1 MGHIAGHVDGP
12 VIRTRAQIIEDIKNQ
27 TKETREAKVDALVL
41 NANVPEEEKLS
52 LAQDLMA
59 KLTPIAGFVTDTAT
73 DAFENLSNDEFVN
86 SVTDETIR
94 QLGLGT
100 RAGVEGVASL
110 FGIVYDP
117 LKEIVNLGSK
127 IAGGEGDIPSYRAQ
141 ISQMLDD
148 LGLPEPE
155 TAAERVSS
163 AITSGMSAGGGS
175 VAIAK
180 KLAQVLT
187 GLGQKVSQVMATAPA
202 AQVIGSGTGAG
213 SGQTAAELGYNP
225 VVQIGATLAGGIL
238 GGRAANVKTT
248 PIPETVKS
256 TVRAADDAGVP
267 VLTSDVR
274 PPTTFAAKWLQ
285 KSAESIPVVG
295 TGGPRRLQQESR
307 IKSVLDL
314 ARSFGVNLGDNSDII
329 SKVASDLL
337 RKRGSE
343 LDKYK
348 GVKSSVI
355 QSEQLKNAGV
365 VNVDRAVAAIDQE
378 IAKLSPMRSKQVNQ
392 VLERLR
398 DWRGSLLGETTVKGP
413 DGKNVIVREGQ
424 SLQTIEL
431 LRKQLGESFESSDL
445 GSIKK
450 LGKDSLKNIYGPL
463 REDMRSFIQ
472 SFGNKNDIK
481 RFDVSNARLSELAGE
496 LENGLFKRVL
506 SNGEV
511 TPENIATMLFS
522 KKPSDLKLLFK
533 NLDPAGKAN
542 ARTAIISDMFKKSL
556 NAGELGEQ
564 TISPEVFKTQI
575 KKMSNQLGI
584 FFNERDLQSVE
595 GLGKILALTQ
605 RASQANIAPSTG
617 VMLQIPVLAGVLTQ
631 TLGTYAGLGTMV
643 SIGAMARVIESPA
656 VRNILIKLPKVK
668 PGSPQ
673 EAELLKRLDD
683 IIIRENSTDREDE
696 LPQVDLPNPYS
707 TSNPLL
713 YNQETGRSYLDQSP
727 ALQSLIKTTNPSVLN
742 ESR

>member
-1 MGHIAGHVDGP
+1 MVHMPSHVDETP
-12 VIRTRAQIIEDIKNQ
+12 AIRTIEQQIEDLKNQ
-27 TKETREAKVDALVL
+27 TKETAQAKVNELV
-41 NANVPEEEKLS
+41 AEAEVPEEERLS
-52 LAQDLMA
+52 LAEDLMA

-73 DAFENLSNDEFVN
+73 DAFETLSEDEFVN
-86 SVTDETIR
+86 SVTNETIR

-110 FGIVYDP
+110 FGIAYDP

-127 IAGGEGDIPSYRAQ
+127 IAGGKGDLLSYREK
-141 ISQMLDD
+141 ISNILDD

-155 TAAERVSS
+155 TTSERVAS
-163 AITSGMSAGGGS
+163 AITSGMTAGGGS
-175 VAIAK
+175 VSIAK

-225 VVQIGATLAGGIL
+225 VVQIAASLAGGL
-238 GGRAANVKTT
+238 VGGRAANVKTT
-248 PIPETVKS
+248 PISQTVKN
-256 TVRAADDAGVP
+256 TVKDAETAGVP

-285 KSAESIPVVG
+285 KSAESIPVIG

-314 ARSFGVNLGDNSDII
+314 ARSYGVNLGDNSDII

-337 RKRGSE
+337 RKRSSE
-343 LDKYK
+343 LNKYK

-378 IAKLSPMRSKQVNQ
+378 IAKLSPMRSKEVDQ
-392 VLERLR
+392 VLDRLR

-431 LRKQLGESFESSDL
+431 LRKQLGESFESADL
-445 GSIKK
+445 GSIRQ

-506 SNGEV
+506 SKGDV
-511 TPENIATMLFS
+511 TPENVSSMLFS
-522 KKPSDLKLLFK
+522 KKPSDVKLLFK
-533 NLDPAGKAN
+533 NLDATGRSN

-564 TISPEVFKTQI
+564 TISPEVFKSQI
-575 KKMSNQLGI
+575 KKMSDQLGI
-584 FFNERDLQSVE
+584 FFNESDLQSVE
-595 GLGKILALTQ
+595 GLGKVLALTQ

-631 TLGTYAGLGTMV
+631 TLGTYAGLGAMA
-643 SIGAMARVIESPA
+643 SIGAIARVLESPA
-656 VRNILIKLPKVK
+656 VRNILIKLPKVSA
-668 PGSPQ
+668 GSRQ

-683 IIIRENSTDREDE
+683 IIIRENSNEREDGNIDD
-696 LPQVDLPNPYS
+696 VDAS
-707 TSNPLL
+707 S
-713 YNQETGRSYLDQSP
+713 SP
-727 ALQSLIKTTNPSVLN
+727 ALQSLIQTTNPSVLN
-742 ESR
+742 EAR

>member
-1 MGHIAGHVDGP
+1 MVHIPSHVDETPG
-12 VIRTRAQIIEDIKNQ
+12 IRTRAQIIEDIKNQ
-27 TKETREAKVDALVL
+27 TEETRQAKVDELV
-41 NANVPEEEKLS
+41 ADAPEEERLS
-52 LAQDLMA
+52 LAEDLMA

-73 DAFENLSNDEFVN
+73 DAFETLSEDEFVN
-86 SVTDETIR
+86 SVTNETIR

-127 IAGGEGDIPSYRAQ
+127 IAGGKGDLLSYREK
-141 ISQMLDD
+141 ISNILDD

-155 TAAERVSS
+155 TTSERVAS

-175 VAIAK
+175 VGIAK

-225 VVQIGATLAGGIL
+225 VVQIAASLAGGL
-238 GGRAANVKTT
+238 VGGRAANVKTT
-248 PIPETVKS
+248 PISQTVKN
-256 TVRAADDAGVP
+256 TVKDAETAGVP

-285 KSAESIPVVG
+285 KSAESIPVIG

-314 ARSFGVNLGDNSDII
+314 ARSYGVNLGDNSDII

-337 RKRGSE
+337 RKRSSE
-343 LDKYK
+343 LNKYK

-378 IAKLSPMRSKQVNQ
+378 IAKLSPMRSKEVDK
-392 VLERLR
+392 VLDRLR

-431 LRKQLGESFESSDL
+431 LRKQLSESFESADL
-445 GSIKK
+445 GSIKQ
-450 LGKDSLKNIYGPL
+450 LGKDSLKSIYGPL

-506 SNGEV
+506 SKGDV
-511 TPENIATMLFS
+511 TPENVSSMLFS
-522 KKPSDLKLLFK
+522 KKPSDVKLLFK
-533 NLDPAGKAN
+533 NLDATGRSN

-564 TISPEVFKTQI
+564 TISPEVFKSQI
-575 KKMSNQLGI
+575 KKMSDQLGI
-584 FFNERDLQSVE
+584 FFNESDLQSVE
-595 GLGKILALTQ
+595 GLGKVLALTQ

-631 TLGTYAGLGTMV
+631 TLGTYAGLGAMA
-643 SIGAMARVIESPA
+643 SIGAIARVLESPA
-656 VRNILIKLPKVK
+656 VRNILIKLPKVSA
-668 PGSPQ
+668 GSRQ

-683 IIIRENSTDREDE
+683 IIIKENSTEREGEQIDD
-696 LPQVDLPNPYS
+696 VNASD
-707 TSNPLL
+707 
-713 YNQETGRSYLDQSP
+713 SP
-727 ALQSLIKTTNPSVLN
+727 ALQSLINNMDPSVLN
-742 ESR
+742 RIQ

>member
-1 MGHIAGHVDGP
+1 MVHIPSHVDAAP
-12 VIRTRAQIIEDIKNQ
+12 VIRTIAEQIEALKSQ
-27 TKETREAKVDALVL
+27 TEASAREKVDALVL
-41 NANVPEEEKLS
+41 NAEVPEEQKLS
-52 LAQDLMA
+52 LAEDLMA

-86 SVTDETIR
+86 SVVDRTIR
-94 QLGLGT
+94 ELGLGS
-100 RAGVEGVASL
+100 RAVAEGGASL
-110 FGIVYDP
+110 VGILYDP

-127 IAGGEGDIPSYRAQ
+127 IAGGKGDIPSYRAQ
-141 ISQMLDD
+141 ISKMLDD

-155 TAAERVSS
+155 TASERVAS
-163 AITSGMSAGGGS
+163 AITSGVSAGGGS

-187 GLGQKVSQVMATAPA
+187 GLGQKVSQIMATAP
-202 AQVIGSGTGAG
+202 GSQMFAGGTGAG

-238 GGRAANVKTT
+238 GGRATNLNTT
-248 PIPETVKS
+248 PIPEVVKA
-256 TVRAADDAGVP
+256 TAKAADDVGVP

-274 PPTTFAAKWLQ
+274 PPTTFASRWLQ
-285 KSAESIPVVG
+285 KTTESIPILG
-295 TGGPRRLQQESR
+295 TGGVRDAQQTQRMKVVE
-307 IKSVLDL
+307 DL
-314 ARSFGVNLGDNSDII
+314 ARYFGVSLGDDADVI

-343 LDKYK
+343 LKKYTSS
-348 GVKSSVI
+348 KSSVI

-378 IAKLSPMRSKQVNQ
+378 IAKLSPMRSKEVDQ

-398 DWRGSLLGETTVKGP
+398 DWRGSLLGEKTVKGP
-413 DGKNVIVREGQ
+413 KGKNVIVREGQ

-431 LRKQLGESFESSDL
+431 LRKQLGESFESADL

-506 SNGEV
+506 SKGDV
-511 TPENIATMLFS
+511 TPENVSSMLFS
-522 KKPSDLKLLFK
+522 KKPSDVKLLYK
-533 NLDPAGKAN
+533 NLDPTGRAN

-556 NAGELGEQ
+556 SSTQQGQ
-564 TISPEVFKTQI
+564 TIVSPDVFKNQI
-575 KKMSNQLGI
+575 KKMSDQLGI
-584 FFNERDLQSVE
+584 FFNERDLKAVE
-595 GLGKILALTQ
+595 GLGRILSLTQ
-605 RASQANIAPSTG
+605 RASQANLLPPTG
-617 VMLQIPVLAGVLTQ
+617 AMLQIPVLGGLLTQ
-631 TLGTYAGLGTMV
+631 TLGGLGAGV
-643 SIGAMARVIESPA
+643 LAAGGIGTIARIVESPA
-656 VRNILIKLPKVK
+656 VRNILIKLPKVSA
-668 PGSPQ
+668 GSRQ

-683 IIIRENSTDREDE
+683 IIIRENSNEREVGNIDD
-696 LPQVDLPNPYS
+696 VDAS
-707 TSNPLL
+707 S
-713 YNQETGRSYLDQSP
+713 SP
-727 ALQSLIKTTNPSVLN
+727 ALQSLIETTNPSVL
-742 ESR
+742 SGVR

>member
-1 MGHIAGHVDGP
+1 MVHIPSHVDETPG
-12 VIRTRAQIIEDIKNQ
+12 IRTRAQIIEDIKNQ
-27 TKETREAKVDALVL
+27 TEETRQAKVDELV
-41 NANVPEEEKLS
+41 ADAPEEERLS
-52 LAQDLMA
+52 LAEDLMA

-73 DAFENLSNDEFVN
+73 DAFETLSEDEFVN
-86 SVTDETIR
+86 SVTNETIR

-110 FGIVYDP
+110 FGIAYDP

-127 IAGGEGDIPSYRAQ
+127 IAGGKGDLLSYREK
-141 ISQMLDD
+141 ISNILDD

-155 TAAERVSS
+155 TTSERVAS
-163 AITSGMSAGGGS
+163 AITSGMTAGGGS
-175 VAIAK
+175 VSIAK

-225 VVQIGATLAGGIL
+225 VVQIAASLAGGL
-238 GGRAANVKTT
+238 VGGRAANVKTT
-248 PIPETVKS
+248 PISQTVKN
-256 TVRAADDAGVP
+256 TVKDAETAGVP

-285 KSAESIPVVG
+285 KSAESIPVIG

-314 ARSFGVNLGDNSDII
+314 ARSYGVNLGDNSDII

-337 RKRGSE
+337 RKRSSE
-343 LDKYK
+343 LKKYTSS
-348 GVKSSVI
+348 KSSVI

-378 IAKLSPMRSKQVNQ
+378 IAKLSPMRSKEVDQ
-392 VLERLR
+392 VLDRLR

-431 LRKQLGESFESSDL
+431 LRKQLGESFESADL
-445 GSIKK
+445 GSIRQ

-506 SNGEV
+506 SKGDV
-511 TPENIATMLFS
+511 TPENVSSMLFS
-522 KKPSDLKLLFK
+522 KKPSDVKLLFK
-533 NLDPAGKAN
+533 NLDATGRSN

-564 TISPEVFKTQI
+564 TISPEVFKSQI
-575 KKMSNQLGI
+575 KKMSDQLGI
-584 FFNERDLQSVE
+584 FFNESDLQSVE
-595 GLGKILALTQ
+595 GLGKVLALTQ

-631 TLGTYAGLGTMV
+631 TLGTYAGLGAMA
-643 SIGAMARVIESPA
+643 SIGAIARVLESPA
-656 VRNILIKLPKVK
+656 VRNILIKLPKVSA
-668 PGSPQ
+668 GSRQ

-683 IIIRENSTDREDE
+683 IIIKENSTEREGEQIDD
-696 LPQVDLPNPYS
+696 VNASD
-707 TSNPLL
+707 
-713 YNQETGRSYLDQSP
+713 SP
-727 ALQSLIKTTNPSVLN
+727 ALQSLINNMDPSVLN
-742 ESR
+742 RIQ